1 MIVLLLMGLT
11 NQLKT
16 SLPWL
21 CVVAL
26 AAGMLILRSRSKET
40 ETELA
45 ALRQAN
51 QELNNARTENEDL
64 KKSQAQVEEM
74 ARLRKDNEELH
85 RLRNEV
91 RQLREEKQVAAK
103 TTASSQSLAGQS
115 KGDAS
120 AQPPLQRQL
129 QQLLA
134 ENERLRAENQQFQ
147 QLQAN
152 TQANVQ
158 ANSASGCLNNLRIIE
173 GAKDQ
178 WALENK
184 KGVGDAVSAQD
195 ILPYIKN
202 NALPACPQGGVYT
215 LNAVGAPPTC
225 SMPGHV
231 LPQQ

>member
-1 MIVLLLMGLT
+1 MGLT
-11 NQLKT
+11 NQLKI
-16 SLPWL
+16 LPWL

-26 AAGMLILRSRSKET
+26 VAGMLVLRSRSKET
-40 ETELA
+40 ETALA
-45 ALRQAN
+45 ELRQAN
-51 QELNNARTENEDL
+51 QELKKTRMEEEDL
-64 KKSQAQVEEM
+64 KRIQAQVDEV
-74 ARLRKDNEELH
+74 ARLRKENEELH

-91 RQLREEKQVAAK
+91 RQLREEKQGAAR
-103 TTASSQSLAGQS
+103 AGQS
-115 KGDAS
+115 GQPSSAQSRADAS
-120 AQPPLQRQL
+120 AQPQLQRQL

-152 TQANVQ
+152 AQANAP
-158 ANSASGCLNNLRIIE
+158 ANACMNNLRIIE

-184 KGVGDAVSAQD
+184 KGVGDAMSAQD
-195 ILPYIKN
+195 ILPYLKN

-215 LNAVGAPPTC
+215 LNALGAVPTC

-231 LPQQ
+231 LPPQ

>member
-1 MIVLLLMGLT
+1 MGLT

-103 TTASSQSLAGQS
+103 TTASSQSAAGQT
-115 KGDAS
+115 KGDAA
-120 AQPPLQRQL
+120 AQQPLQRQL

-147 QLQAN
+147 QIQANAQAN
-152 TQANVQ
+152 TAN
-158 ANSASGCLNNLRIIE
+158 GCLNNLRIIE

-184 KGVGDAVSAQD
+184 KGVGDAMSAQD
-195 ILPYIKN
+195 ILPYLKN

-215 LNAVGAPPTC
+215 LNAVGALPTC
-225 SMPGHV
+225 SVPGHV
-231 LPQQ
+231 LPPE